1 MHEKIETVTYQSIN
15 ASGQKF
21 VVIYI
26 SLKYKKNVLFCLH
39 QTSMVSVEG
48 LTKLVDPS
56 QLTADLDGTL
66 EYDHVEW
73 TELRVSLEEFTY
85 GALHLL
91 SRLEEL
97 QETISRQ
104 ETAADTE
111 EARRLLEE
119 HARLRK
125 NATKAPVDE
134 LEQEG
139 QRLLQKIR
147 DGGDGRLSGGPD
159 FQSLVPRVAALLDKL
174 QAARQHLLQAWHMR
188 KQQLDQ
194 CFQLRLYE
202 QDAEKVSILE
212 EVIICCEPPYS
223 KPPCSY
229 TIMN

>member
-1 MHEKIETVTYQSIN
+1 
-15 ASGQKF
+15 
-21 VVIYI
+21 
-26 SLKYKKNVLFCLH
+26 
-39 QTSMVSVEG
+39 MVSVEG

-73 TELRVSLEEFTY
+73 TELRVSLEEFTC

-91 SRLEEL
+91 SHLEEL
-97 QETISRQ
+97 QETLARQ
-104 ETAADTE
+104 EMAGDAE

-125 NATKAPVDE
+125 SATKAPVDE
-134 LEQEG
+134 LEHEG

-174 QAARQHLLQAWHMR
+174 QAARQHLLQAWHKR

-202 QDAEKVSILE
+202 QDAEKVRKEKFELPKMADYL
-212 EVIICCEPPYS
+212 IIS
-223 KPPCSY
+223 
-229 TIMN
+229 